1 MLTSA
6 ILLVLMS
13 NAVTMR
19 RDKSIL
25 FARSSL
31 TILIIC
37 FFICFNS
44 FDLKLHEKGLG
55 LFSGLLQTTTITHAF
70 HVFVFLIT
78 LLILQLN
85 GFYPRKV

>member
-1 MLTSA
+1 MLTST
-6 ILLVLMS
+6 ILLLLIS
-13 NAVTMR
+13 NAVTIR

-31 TILIIC
+31 TILIFC
-37 FFICFNS
+37 FFLCFNS

-55 LFSGLLQTTTITHAF
+55 LFSGLLQTTAIS
-70 HVFVFLIT
+70 HVFHIFVFIIT
-78 LLILQLN
+78 FLILQLN